1 MQAVDKGGYQ
11 EPDLPH
17 HGVKLQGSLQPSRH
31 DPGSPQLQP
40 HGAPGVAGGAKL
52 KKRPLCRFWKLR
64 FLPSSSSCA
73 SSSSRSKFVA
83 ILVLLAALV
92 LVAVVSALVYTLYTR
107 SKLDLR
113 KEEIRQ
119 DPEVRNN
126 ANETSPSSRS
136 GPSGLRAAGYDR
148 LTQLRAARAQH

>member
-1 MQAVDKGGYQ
+1 VDKGGYQ

-126 ANETSPSSRS
+126 ANKLPPHPE
-136 GPSGLRAAGYDR
+136 AGH
-148 LTQLRAARAQH
+148 QG